1 MNILFLFLFIICCLF
16 ISHIERNYVVPYIK
30 WVFIIPFCI
39 IIAIRSI
46 KVPDTEMYIEYFG
59 LDHSDFFNFNLAS
72 FEIGFQ
78 FFTKLTKIL
87 LNENFTLYLG
97 LITLINLIIVEFS
110 VNRIGK
116 LYLKELVKEK
126 SFKDFNI
133 ENRFNINPSY
143 SILPLTLYVA
153 FFGIYLN
160 AVVLRVGITLS
171 LVVLASTFAIKEKKS
186 KLDYLLILLLLIL
199 GYLFHSTAI
208 IGFLIILFL
217 FSKIKFSKK
226 TYLGIWF
233 FIGIIYFTNFS
244 TWLGNTVFSFMLS
257 LNEITVLATKL
268 SSYEG
273 NVIHEI
279 QGVSMKFVFFWIM
292 AFVLILKGLS
302 SEIYYKYLNVYLT
315 GLALFGLFRSV
326 LLIERVTDFFLLFSF
341 VIFYLFLLMQ
351 NKYMFWLF
359 YIFIVVIQLTFILRI
374 TNQF

>member
-1 MNILFLFLFIICCLF
+1 MNILFIFFFFIGCFLLIYL
-16 ISHIERNYVVPYIK
+16 ERNFYIPFFK
-30 WVFIIPFCI
+30 WLFIIPF
-39 IIAIRSI
+39 AWMLSIRSI

-87 LNENFTLYLG
+87 VNENFVLYLG
-97 LITLINLIIVEFS
+97 LISLINLIIIEFS

-116 LYLKELVKEK
+116 LYLKELVNEE

-143 SILPLTLYVA
+143 SILPLTLYAA

-186 KLDYLLILLLLIL
+186 KLDYLLIVLILIL

-208 IGFLIILFL
+208 IGFLIILVL
-217 FSKIKFSKK
+217 FSKIKFSQK
-226 TYLGIWF
+226 TYLGFWF

-257 LNEITVLATKL
+257 LNEITVLASKL

-279 QGVSMKFVFFWIM
+279 DGVSMKFLFFWIM
-292 AFVLILKGLS
+292 SFFLIFFRFKS
-302 SEIYYKYLNVYLT
+302 SIYYKYLNIYLI
-315 GLALFGLFRSV
+315 GLLIFGLFRSI

-341 VIFYLFLLMQ
+341 VIFYLFLIVQ
-351 NKYMFWLF
+351 KPYKFWL
-359 YIFIVVIQLTFILRI
+359 YFIPIVLIQLVFVLRI
-374 TNQF
+374 TN